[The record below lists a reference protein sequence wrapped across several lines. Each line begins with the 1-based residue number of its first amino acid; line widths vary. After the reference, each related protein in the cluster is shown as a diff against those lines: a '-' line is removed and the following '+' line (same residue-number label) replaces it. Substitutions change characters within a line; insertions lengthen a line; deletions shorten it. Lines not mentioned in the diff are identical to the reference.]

1 VGLALWITRYA
12 DRSLWYWLGSAVF
25 ILFLYNTGS
34 RAATLAGLLVV
45 GFHQFLIGQL
55 SKKIIGGILAAPLL
69 LLVVPLLD
77 PGSNYVTR
85 AFSQDYV
92 QKAMNQRLGI
102 VLLVVP
108 HFLSNLGLTDIMFGL
123 SLDQRVLATMV
134 ADMFQVPLALLSQ
147 IGMIEDVYWAALLVY
162 FGVVGMGF
170 LLGMLFSI
178 FGRLWTLL
186 EWARTDLQQRLG
198 HLALLV
204 LGISFPLN
212 LLGQYYEIRQ
222 FSFYL
227 WILVGLA
234 VGVIERQKRQS

>member
-1 VGLALWITRYA
+1 V
-12 DRSLWYWLGSAVF
+12 GSAVF

-34 RAATLAGLLVV
+34 RAATLAGLLVI
-45 GFHQFLIGQL
+45 GFHQFLIGQI

-77 PGSNYVTR
+77 PSSNYVTR
-85 AFSQDYV
+85 AFSQDYI
-92 QKAMNQRLGI
+92 QEAMNQRLGI

-108 HFLSNLGLTDIMFGL
+108 HFLSNLSLTDIMFGL

-147 IGMIEDVYWAALLVY
+147 IGMIEDVYWAAILVY

-170 LLGMLFSI
+170 WLGMLLSI

-186 EWARTDLQQRLG
+186 KWARTDLQQRLG